1 MLTDCTFTTYLG
13 IAAIQVLSNSI
24 FGSTFGF
31 RSPLKDKID
40 TLGQKKLR
48 GGKEIDTS
56 QNTHKQTNKKQK
68 TKNRIAIVNDTNA
81 ATSSGSGL

>member
-1 MLTDCTFTTYLG
+1 MITDCTFTTNLG

-40 TLGQKKLR
+40 QLGQKKKIKAWER
-48 GGKEIDTS
+48 NRNKS
-56 QNTHKQTNKKQK
+56 SHTHTK
-68 TKNRIAIVNDTNA
+68 KNRIAIVNDTNA
-81 ATSSGSGL
+81 ATSSGSCL